1 MAQIKT
7 KQKVENKLENKMETD
22 SKMEY
27 SYEIKIP
34 KERVA
39 VLIGTKGE
47 AKRAIEQLTKTKL
60 QIDSDEGDV
69 VISGEDAITLY
80 STKEIIHAIG
90 RGFNPDVARLLIK
103 QDYSFEL
110 INIGDWVKTQNELER
125 LRGRVI
131 GEGGKSRKLIE
142 DLTETSICVYGKTVG
157 IIGQVEMVPLARRAI
172 ESLLSGSRH
181 DNVYKW
187 LERRRKEVKRATFE
201 KSMNESILK
210 REKEE

>member
-1 MAQIKT
+1 MEKLKT
-7 KQKVENKLENKMETD
+7 KQKTETKPATD

-47 AKRAIEQLTKTKL
+47 TKRAIEQLTKTKL
-60 QIDSDEGDV
+60 KIDSDEGDV
-69 VISGEDAITLY
+69 VVSGEDAITLY
-80 STKEIIHAIG
+80 STKEIVHAIG

-110 INIGDWVKTQNELER
+110 INIGDWASKQDELER

-131 GEGGKSRKLIE
+131 GEGGKSRTLIE

-157 IIGQVEMVPLARRAI
+157 IIGQVEMIPLARKAV

-181 DNVYKW
+181 GNVYKW
-187 LERRRKEVKRATFE
+187 LEKRRKEVKREIFE
-201 KSMNESILK
+201 KSMNESLLSK
-210 REKEE
+210 AKQTRQ